1 MIPTD
6 SPIYQKAFEQYLRKG
21 TPIELSLTRMM
32 KAAETSA
39 SHTTTHYIWRTAG
52 DDKVR
57 PSHAANDGKII
68 AWDNPPATGNPGEDF
83 NCRCKAEAYVP
94 EPGLD
99 GVYPELL
106 LVPGGFF
113 VRRIGSIILERVLRR
128 NEQPVKPTRS
138 NEESTVDILKPNGQ
152 PIGREGMRPKVRI
165 VKGGEKEAKELFE
178 KLTKDGI
185 PEKRAGYYGIGKRLP
200 NGDWIGYRGVSK
212 SGSPTIDIDAKGI
225 NFNKLH
231 FYE

>member
-6 SPIYQKAFEQYLRKG
+6 SPMYQKAFEQYLRRG
-21 TPIELSLTRMM
+21 TPMELSLKRMM

-57 PSHAANDGKII
+57 PSHAANEGKII
-68 AWDNPPATGNPGEDF
+68 AWDKPPDTGHPGEDF
-83 NCRCKAEAYVP
+83 NCRCKAVAYVP

-128 NEQPVKPTRS
+128 NEQPPTVQKPAEPRLDDTKTWPTPPKAGRFKEGYPSRS
-138 NEESTVDILKPNGQ
+138 KPRARG
-152 PIGREGMRPKVRI
+152 EKSLYDE
-165 VKGGEKEAKELFE
+165 KGGEWRYAP
-178 KLTKDGI
+178 KDKYHDK
-185 PEKRAGYYGIGKRLP
+185 PHWDYKPVGKAQEWQ
-200 NGDWIGYRGVSK
+200 NIS
-212 SGSPTIDIDAKGI
+212 IDGQRIFK
-225 NFNKLH
+225 
-231 FYE
+231 